1 MELRLHAGW
10 ALRQM
15 NKLKGA
21 VVGVGY
27 LGHFHAQKIKSHPMA
42 ELIGVCDFSLT
53 QAQKIASDLN
63 TKVFEKPN
71 QLIGQVDFVHVVTST
86 QAHHEMSQLF
96 LENKIPVLVEKPI
109 AATISQAQ
117 ELCALAKKNQTIFTV
132 GHIERFNPA
141 FQYLKE
147 HSQGIR
153 YLEMNRLAPFRSRGS
168 DVSVL
173 HDLTIHDMDLL
184 NWIFN
189 SKIKKHSVT
198 GSNVVRPTIDDVSI
212 RLELE
217 NGTQVTINN
226 SRIYPNIQRNFR
238 FVKNNEV
245 QVVNTATLE
254 VEMVKPLTEDPYQ
267 TVTKH
272 TLEKKDAL
280 ALEVDHFIR
289 AVRGEHPV
297 MITGEE
303 ALLALKQVEQFVTE
317 IS

>member
-1 MELRLHAGW
+1 MTF
-10 ALRQM
+10 ALAS
-15 NKLKGA
+15 LSSCG
-21 VVGVGY
+21 
-27 LGHFHAQKIKSHPMA
+27 
-42 ELIGVCDFSLT
+42 FS
-53 QAQKIASDLN
+53 
-63 TKVFEKPN
+63 F
-71 QLIGQVDFVHVVTST
+71 QLIFNFH
-86 QAHHEMSQLF
+86 F
-96 LENKIPVLVEKPI
+96 IP
-109 AATISQAQ
+109 
-117 ELCALAKKNQTIFTV
+117 
-132 GHIERFNPA
+132 
-141 FQYLKE
+141 
-147 HSQGIR
+147 
-153 YLEMNRLAPFRSRGS
+153 
-168 DVSVL
+168 
-173 HDLTIHDMDLL
+173 
-184 NWIFN
+184 
-189 SKIKKHSVT
+189 VT